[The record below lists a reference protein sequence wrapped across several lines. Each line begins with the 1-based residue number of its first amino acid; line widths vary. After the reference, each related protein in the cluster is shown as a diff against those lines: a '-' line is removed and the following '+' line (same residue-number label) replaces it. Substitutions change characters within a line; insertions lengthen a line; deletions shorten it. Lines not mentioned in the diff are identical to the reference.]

1 MKKADGQRR
10 LAQQRLSYTAYGDL
24 PARVITGLGF
34 NGELRDGFIHAYALG
49 NGHRCYCA
57 ALMRFFSPDALSP
70 FNQGGVNAYAYC
82 QGDPINRLDPTG
94 AVGIL
99 KRYPGRARQVQ
110 VRPVNAVPLEAIP
123 VNQVSKKGPG
133 KYLQARTTS
142 LELGV
147 VGGSELKKGP
157 GKYLQARTTSLE
169 LVVVGGSELTG
180 GFSGASVEVPPV
192 RVAGVQSQGPTID
205 QLGDYWRDYWHWEH
219 RPGTQ
224 PMSLDQMITN
234 HQRAQ
239 NNQIAQ
245 IEHRMALVRE
255 QAALLEIEVQVL
267 SSFGHW

>member
-99 KRYPGRARQVQ
+99 KRYPGRARQVAQ
-110 VRPVNAVPLEAIP
+110 VRPVKAVPLEAIP
-123 VNQVSKKGPG
+123 VNQVS
-133 KYLQARTTS
+133 
-142 LELGV
+142 
-147 VGGSELKKGP
+147 KKGP

-180 GFSGASVEVPPV
+180 GFSGASVKVPPV
-192 RVAGVQSQGPTID
+192 QEVAGVKSQGPTID
-205 QLGDYWRDYWHWEH
+205 QLGDYWRDHWHWEH

-224 PMSLDQMITN
+224 PMRLDQMIPN

-239 NNQIAQ
+239 NNQVAQ

-255 QAALLEIEVQVL
+255 QAAVLEIEVQVL

>member
-1 MKKADGQRR
+1 MKKATGQRR
-10 LAQQRLSYTAYGDL
+10 PALQWLSYTTYGDL
-24 PARVITGLGF
+24 PARVTTGLGF
-34 NGELRDGFIHAYALG
+34 NGELRDGFMHAYALG

-70 FNQGGVNAYAYC
+70 FDQGGVNAYAYC

-99 KRYPGRARQVQ
+99 KRYPGRARQVAQ
-110 VRPVNAVPLEAIP
+110 VRPVKAVPLEAIPVKTVPVRALPGP

-142 LELGV
+142 
-147 VGGSELKKGP
+147 
-157 GKYLQARTTSLE
+157 RE
-169 LVVVGGSELTG
+169 LVEFGGSELTG
-180 GFSGASVEVPPV
+180 GFSGASVKVPPV
-192 RVAGVQSQGPTID
+192 QAVAGVNSQRPTID
-205 QLGDYWRDYWHWEH
+205 QLGDDWRDHWHWEH

-224 PMSLDQMITN
+224 PMSLDRMIPN

-239 NNQIAQ
+239 SNQVAQ
-245 IEHRMALVRE
+245 IEHRMAFVRE

>member
-142 LELGV
+142 LEL
-147 VGGSELKKGP
+147 
-157 GKYLQARTTSLE
+157 
-169 LVVVGGSELTG
+169 VVVGGSELTG